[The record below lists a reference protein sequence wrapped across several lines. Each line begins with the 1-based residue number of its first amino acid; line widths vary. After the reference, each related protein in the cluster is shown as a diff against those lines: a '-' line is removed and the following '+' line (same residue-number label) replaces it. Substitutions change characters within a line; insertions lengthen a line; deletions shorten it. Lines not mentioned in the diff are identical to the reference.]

1 MRSRAAAS
9 SIVAAT
15 LFLTLVACGDDDSS
29 EPRAEGPAG
38 EGQDVF
44 DSQGCS
50 GCHSTSGG
58 SGTGPPLD
66 GIYGEEVTLTDG
78 STVERDDEYLT
89 RAIQDPSADIVEG
102 FSPQMPDFGL
112 DDDEVAAVIA
122 YIRSL
127 SN

>member
-1 MRSRAAAS
+1 MGSRAARS

-15 LFLTLVACGDDDSS
+15 LVLTLVACGDDTES
-29 EPRAEGPAG
+29 AEGDAAG
-38 EGQDVF
+38 QEVF

-50 GCHSTSGG
+50 GCHSTTGG
-58 SGTGPPLD
+58 SGTGPNLD

-89 RAIQDPSADIVEG
+89 RAITDPSADVVEG
-102 FSPQMPDFGL
+102 FSPQMPDLGL
-112 DDDEVAAVIA
+112 DDDQVAAVID

-127 SN
+127 SG